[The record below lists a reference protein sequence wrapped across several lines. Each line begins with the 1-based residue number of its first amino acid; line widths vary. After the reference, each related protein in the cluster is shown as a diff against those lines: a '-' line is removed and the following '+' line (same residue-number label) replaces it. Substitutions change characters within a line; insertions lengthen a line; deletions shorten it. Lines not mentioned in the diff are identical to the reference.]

1 MSNAPRVKVDITK
14 NIHSIIAIHP
24 NIAWDDV
31 VEGIKESVQR
41 GFMYVVRDI
50 TVTPENGLVH
60 ALEDVVGQ
68 VDTVSISD
76 DSVEVSIYSRSGPY
90 SGYLSVM
97 IEKNMVKPEMFR
109 LAKYGLKT
117 ALVLQ

>member
-24 NIAWDDV
+24 NIAWDD
-31 VEGIKESVQR
+31 
-41 GFMYVVRDI
+41 
-50 TVTPENGLVH
+50 
-60 ALEDVVGQ
+60 
-68 VDTVSISD
+68 
-76 DSVEVSIYSRSGPY
+76 SVEVSIYSRSGPY

-97 IEKNMVKPEMFR
+97 IEKNMVEPEMFR